1 MRDQKKLTFCAFA
14 VAATLVAFAA
24 PAFAEEVVV
33 VPPPAPAEPPAAR
46 HGAHVV
52 GDNAGLGVGAAG
64 FVSGL
69 VGPQVDYDFG
79 AFDISALFGFDHR
92 DANGGANPPTLTT
105 LDFGVSGWYHL
116 HTGESSDFSV
126 GGGFGFENVSA
137 SPGGSNT
144 STVLEPGVQMRVF
157 VTPNVAIQ
165 ARLGFSLVFGDAT
178 THQSP
183 HIGIAGQTVNGFGFT
198 YYFR

>member
-1 MRDQKKLTFCAFA
+1 MRDHNKTLTICAGI
-14 VAATLVAFAA
+14 VATVVGFAA
-24 PAFAEEVVV
+24 PAFAEEPAA
-33 VPPPAPAEPPAAR
+33 PPPAPSEPPAAR
-46 HGAHVV
+46 RGAHVV

-69 VGPQVDYDFG
+69 VGPQADYDFG
-79 AFDISALFGFDHR
+79 AFDISALLAFDHR
-92 DANGGANPPTLTT
+92 NGGGAPPPGVTT
-105 LDFGVSGWYHL
+105 FDFGVSGWYHL

-126 GGGFGFENVSA
+126 GGGFGIENQST
-137 SPGGSNT
+137 SPGGSIT

-157 VTPNVAIQ
+157 ITPNVALQ

-178 THQSP
+178 PKQSP

>member
-1 MRDQKKLTFCAFA
+1 MRDQIKTLTICAA
-14 VAATLVAFAA
+14 LTATVVGFAA
-24 PAFAEEVVV
+24 PAFAEEPTA
-33 VPPPAPAEPPAAR
+33 PPPAPAEPPAAR
-46 HGAHVV
+46 KGAHVV
-52 GDNAGLGVGAAG
+52 GDNAGLGIGAAG

-79 AFDISALFGFDHR
+79 AFDISALLAFDHR
-92 DANGGANPPTLTT
+92 DAAGGPNPPTVTT
-105 LDFGVSGWYHL
+105 FDFGVSGWYHL
-116 HTGESSDFSV
+116 HTGENSDFSV
-126 GGGFGFENVSA
+126 GGGFGIENQSV

-157 VTPNVAIQ
+157 LTPNVALQ
-165 ARLGFSLVFGDAT
+165 ARLGFSLVFGDT
-178 THQSP
+178 TAKQSP